1 LSPGV
6 AKSTPSFPH
15 TAGCGLN
22 NSGGGCDNERAWPGF
37 SIKERGMQMWMQKL
51 ALAAAAMAAAAW
63 LGGEARAAEPEE
75 LNPFGAVKRD
85 RDDALS
91 GYLEMSDGRVFVGNI
106 YMTRD
111 KRLKMEDSS
120 RQVGGGDSEDDK
132 SDKRQREIPL
142 RAIKQIDCKV
152 ENEWMEKEW
161 RFKELALDEKY
172 YTGRVY
178 PARKYVHTITLKDG
192 RKLTGPLAEIL
203 YVKPFRELTA
213 GARSDEDTEEIRF
226 MLHKRDKGEP
236 GTTLKALAYVKL
248 VKLGDDAVEEG
259 KKKAAKAEKASPA
272 GTKKKPLAKGKKRP
286 SAEAETPK
294 QENQ

>member
-1 LSPGV
+1 LAV
-6 AKSTPSFPH
+6 AW
-15 TAGCGLN
+15 TA
-22 NSGGGCDNERAWPGF
+22 
-37 SIKERGMQMWMQKL
+37 RG
-51 ALAAAAMAAAAW
+51 
-63 LGGEARAAEPEE
+63 ARAAEPEA

-85 RDDALS
+85 RDDAVA

-111 KRLKMEDSS
+111 KRLKMEDSV
-120 RQVGGGDSEDDK
+120 RQIGGSNAPDDN

-142 RAIKQIDCKV
+142 RAVKQIEAKV
-152 ENEWMEKEW
+152 EKEWMEKEW

-178 PARKYVHTITLKDG
+178 PARKYIHTITLNDG
-192 RKLTGPLAEIL
+192 RKLTGPLAEII

-248 VKLGDDAVEEG
+248 IKLGDDAVAEG
-259 KKKAAKAEKASPA
+259 RKKAAKGAKGSSQGAKKSLAAS
-272 GTKKKPLAKGKKRP
+272 KKPKP
-286 SAEAETPK
+286 TK
-294 QENQ
+294 QEDE